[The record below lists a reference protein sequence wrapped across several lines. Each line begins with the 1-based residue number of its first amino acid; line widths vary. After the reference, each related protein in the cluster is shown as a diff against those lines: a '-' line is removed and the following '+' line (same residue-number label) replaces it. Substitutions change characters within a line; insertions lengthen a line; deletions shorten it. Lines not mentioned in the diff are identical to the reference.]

1 MSGAVDVASEFGCT
15 VCQEGFYQQDRMCGR
30 CNETG
35 VGCFACDGTVC
46 LSCADDFVLVG
57 GLCVPH
63 TSVAH

>member
-1 MSGAVDVASEFGCT
+1 MSGAVDVDSADGCT
-15 VCQEGFYQQDRMCGR
+15 VCEKGFFVSDRMCGR
-30 CNETG
+30 CNETD
-35 VGCFACDGTVC
+35 VGCFACDGTKC